1 MGRAL
6 SFQPYRGPEN
16 FTGFAGT
23 GGTQFARVTEDAAAS
38 LSALAL
44 AFPSEFNRAIRNL
57 GYVVRGEIKRA
68 MIAGGPGGTKWP
80 ALSLMHVY
88 RRLDLLKA
96 AGVNAETGKWEHGSR
111 FALKSRVGGTVYT
124 RRRNGQ
130 VVSRFSNGQSIPNAF
145 ARWGKGLRRGGLRGQ
160 PFGARMTNTIRYKH
174 YPQQMRVRVG
184 TLSPS
189 TSRYLMAVQG
199 GLRGS
204 RGIFQFSGSQP
215 ITPDMRRAFWAA
227 GVPLR
232 KDKTTLQQP
241 QRPLVEPVYRALE
254 PQIPKLIEARV
265 RFLLQKS
272 TGQYRR
278 AA

>member
-1 MGRAL
+1 MARGL

-16 FTGFAGT
+16 FSGFSGT
-23 GGTQFARVTEDAAAS
+23 GGATFFRVSQDAAAS

-44 AFPSEFNRAIRNL
+44 AFPAEFNRAIRNL

-68 MIAGGPGGTKWP
+68 MIAGGPGGSKWP

-96 AGVNAETGKWEHGSR
+96 AGVNPQTGKWEHGSR
-111 FALKSRVGGTVYT
+111 FALKSRVGNTVYT

-145 ARWGKGLRRGGLRGQ
+145 ARWGKDLRRGGLRNQ
-160 PFGARMTNTIRYKH
+160 PFGARMQNTIRYKH
-174 YPQQMRVRVG
+174 YPQQMRVRIG
-184 TLSPS
+184 ALSPS

-232 KDKTTLQQP
+232 KGKTTLEQP
-241 QRPLVEPVYRALE
+241 KRPLVEPVVRALE
-254 PQIPKLIEARV
+254 PQIPKLIEARI
-265 RFLLQKS
+265 RFLLQNS
-272 TGQYRR
+272 GQYKR